1 MDDEA
6 ALRTRLRTILV
17 EISLLR
23 RDFASVQR
31 ELEMRDVIGDG
42 GESSALLA
50 RLKSILHTARTL
62 ADEAQGI
69 LARLREIERR

>member
-31 ELEMRDVIGDG
+31 GLEMHDAAGDRS
-42 GESSALLA
+42 ESPASLA
-50 RLKSILHTARTL
+50 RLKSILHAARAL
-62 ADEAQGI
+62 ADEAQVI
-69 LARLREIERR
+69 LARLREIEMR